1 MSAFSILF
9 GEGQGEGRSQGRSP
23 RDSEPPYFRDLN
35 LDAFVESATAGMDEY
50 DLKSLYYS
58 LLDDEAAIVYRQ
70 NVVHDLVGRPT
81 LGMVKEFAIGM
92 RRSRELDAL
101 ASKLQNEYQKGS
113 WFLDEVETYCAT
125 VVEFARAL
133 GTADVR
139 SRGMTAWKDYLG
151 AYIES
156 ARFAAIRGE
165 ADALREALSSVRYCL
180 FIRHGAVRVKKY
192 EGEAEYGDEIERMF
206 GRFAQGAGKDYLAQ
220 FTDSR
225 DLNRVEADILDR
237 VANLYPDVF
246 GELGEFR
253 SRNASYADPGVVAFD
268 REIQFYVS
276 YLDYIAPIRRSGS
289 AFCYPKVSRASKEL
303 RSRGGYDIVLASKLA
318 QKGAAPVPNDF
329 FLEGAERILVV
340 TGPNQ
345 GGKTTF
351 ARAFGQLHYLARLGL
366 PVPGSEAR
374 LLLCDRILTHFDREE
389 RVEAQRGRL
398 LEDLVRDARP
408 PRRGHGRKRH
418 PAQRDLHV
426 HRPRGRDLS
435 RRAGPRPDH
444 GARCALRLRHL
455 HRRVGEARRED
466 SEHDEHGGPR
476 EARREDLQDPAQAA
490 GRTGLRAFHRRE
502 VRPYARADRPEDR
515 RMKPCLLGEG
525 LPGEGQAGDSGQARE
540 SSSSDLKRDLGL
552 PILFEAM
559 AAADEFVYGA
569 AESVVL
575 SGAADVETILYRQA
589 VLGDCLKNRDIVR
602 DLYSIIGE
610 TLGEEKKSSLW
621 FSHQSPSTVLH
632 TAIGALDLLLSAL
645 GRIRD
650 ILSARSSDF
659 ASTGFASLVRTL
671 NVEVGDDFLEYA
683 GNHLHELKFGGGAL
697 VGADLGVGC
706 KGRNYRAL
714 KPGRKG
720 MAERLRER
728 KNSLTVQI
736 PDGDEA
742 GSRALEE
749 LRDRGINRVADSL
762 ARSRDHV
769 LGFLGVMRFELA
781 FYIGCINLHERLAG
795 IGMGLC
801 LPLPARPEERAHRGK
816 GLYDICLALT
826 LGGPVVG
833 NDLEADGRSLFVV
846 TGANQGESRP
856 S

>member
-1 MSAFSILF
+1 
-9 GEGQGEGRSQGRSP
+9 
-23 RDSEPPYFRDLN
+23 
-35 LDAFVESATAGMDEY
+35 
-50 DLKSLYYS
+50 
-58 LLDDEAAIVYRQ
+58 
-70 NVVHDLVGRPT
+70 
-81 LGMVKEFAIGM
+81 
-92 RRSRELDAL
+92 
-101 ASKLQNEYQKGS
+101 
-113 WFLDEVETYCAT
+113 
-125 VVEFARAL
+125 
-133 GTADVR
+133 
-139 SRGMTAWKDYLG
+139 
-151 AYIES
+151 
-156 ARFAAIRGE
+156 
-165 ADALREALSSVRYCL
+165 
-180 FIRHGAVRVKKY
+180 
-192 EGEAEYGDEIERMF
+192 
-206 GRFAQGAGKDYLAQ
+206 
-220 FTDSR
+220 
-225 DLNRVEADILDR
+225 
-237 VANLYPDVF
+237 
-246 GELGEFR
+246 
-253 SRNASYADPGVVAFD
+253 
-268 REIQFYVS
+268 
-276 YLDYIAPIRRSGS
+276 
-289 AFCYPKVSRASKEL
+289 
-303 RSRGGYDIVLASKLA
+303 
-318 QKGAAPVPNDF
+318 
-329 FLEGAERILVV
+329 
-340 TGPNQ
+340 
-345 GGKTTF
+345 
-351 ARAFGQLHYLARLGL
+351 
-366 PVPGSEAR
+366 
-374 LLLCDRILTHFDREE
+374 
-389 RVEAQRGRL
+389 
-398 LEDLVRDARP
+398 
-408 PRRGHGRKRH
+408 
-418 PAQRDLHV
+418 
-426 HRPRGRDLS
+426 
-435 RRAGPRPDH
+435 
-444 GARCALRLRHL
+444 
-455 HRRVGEARRED
+455 
-466 SEHDEHGGPR
+466 
-476 EARREDLQDPAQAA
+476 
-490 GRTGLRAFHRRE
+490 
-502 VRPYARADRPEDR
+502 
-515 RMKPCLLGEG
+515 MKPCLLGEG

-659 ASTGFASLVRTL
+659 ASTGFASLIRTL

-769 LGFLGVMRFELA
+769 LGFLGSMRFELA

-801 LPLPARPEERAHRGK
+801 LPLPARPKERAHRGK

-846 TGANQGESRP
+846 TGANQGGKSTFLRSVGEVALVLVMSQSPKEERQAERYLPGGHVDGVILFSLHGETRSRSTSSHMASLSSWAGAAPRGAGQLCRHRQPRRSIAAVNHLIELGRTGSPRSPERSTCPRRSRAGAASSKRSGPRDGNRPNLEESGDFSREGGHHAMEVLLQRCPDIDAVFAASDLMAQERLSALTRP
-856 S
+856 EGECRKSRGRRLRRLDHAISTQPALSSVHQSMEVTGRELANVLLQTIDARDQVVRHVILETELIVRQSSGGPSTGKS